1 VFDLKEFGDT
11 LLVARPPTTSGQ
23 WQGSGVTYATFALEK
38 SLKPTD
44 LFAGIIDSTL
54 EFNPTGLNRAVDK
67 ARKEA
72 ERLGSGTASDDNGDE
87 DLSSGEAEG
96 TPKKKRLPSLQ
107 PAFNDIIAG
116 IQGGLDHQDY
126 NALRDPCNRLVKLCQ
141 IIKISKQ
148 GGADTD
154 KLDPGLEQ
162 YVRDAHKAAR
172 EAAKQKLLV
181 PGSDNSTGS
190 EHVEAGLDIDEID

>member
-1 VFDLKEFGDT
+1 MVHLMNMLWRAFQSSWQRAREKILLCEPIQIVT
-11 LLVARPPTTSGQ
+11 LFRV
-23 WQGSGVTYATFALEK
+23 
-38 SLKPTD
+38 
-44 LFAGIIDSTL
+44 
-54 EFNPTGLNRAVDK
+54 
-67 ARKEA
+67 
-72 ERLGSGTASDDNGDE
+72 
-87 DLSSGEAEG
+87 
-96 TPKKKRLPSLQ
+96 
-107 PAFNDIIAG
+107 
-116 IQGGLDHQDY
+116 DHQDY
-126 NALRDPCNRLVKLCQ
+126 KLCQ

-190 EHVEAGLDIDEID
+190 EHVEAGSDIDEID